1 MPDPIVMAEAV
12 ALAALAGFAVM
23 AAFAWRARRGGG
35 AEATP
40 TGAGW
45 VLALALGYSL
55 GCWVLDFRPDWRMRE
70 DLDRLLGLV
79 MPAAILVEGIGA
91 IRRISRRLVW
101 GLRLVVAG
109 LGARVLL
116 HGTVYLAGPDDMAWT
131 TTQTWSILGAIAAA
145 EAAVWIALA
154 TIARRAAGVPVL
166 LALAIAI
173 GAAGLTV
180 MLSSYVSGGQA
191 ALPMAAALGGAATVA
206 MARPAMARVEAPIGL
221 AVVVLAS
228 VLVLGGFFGS
238 LRLDHAAILGFAPLL
253 AAVPLLPGL
262 RRLPPWARGLVGV
275 ILVAIAA
282 SGVVADA
289 ARRFAPAQDS
299 RATHKAGEATL
310 ERSRIP
316 VREGVG

>member
-12 ALAALAGFAVM
+12 ALAALTGFAAM
-23 AAFAWRARRGGG
+23 AAVAWRARPGEG
-35 AEATP
+35 AEVAP

-45 VLALALGYSL
+45 LFALGLGYYL
-55 GCWVLDFRPDWRMRE
+55 GCWMLDLRPDWRMRE

-91 IRRISRRLVW
+91 IRRFSRRLAW

-116 HGTVYLAGPDDMAWT
+116 HGTVYLAGPDDMTWT
-131 TTQTWSILGAIAAA
+131 TTQAGLVLAGVAAA

-154 TIARRAAGVPVL
+154 TIARRTSGVPVL

-180 MLSSYVSGGQA
+180 LLSGYVSGGQA
-191 ALPMAAALGGAATVA
+191 ALPMAAALGGAAIVA
-206 MARPAMARVEAPIGL
+206 MAKPAMARVEAPIGL
-221 AVVVLAS
+221 AVVTLAS

-238 LRLDHAAILGFAPLL
+238 LRLDHAAILEFAPLL

-262 RRLPPWARGLVGV
+262 RRLPPWARGLVGG

-289 ARRFAPAQDS
+289 ARRFAAAQDS

-310 ERSRIP
+310 ERNRIP